1 MGTNHFRCG
10 PTFLGVRHSFYM
22 CTNIFRCAQ
31 IFLGVRQS
39 FRCGPIFAE
48 MKAVMQSQYY
58 PSTKPTLIHPPC
70 SILGCIKGIF
80 CMKEGEGSPPAPSR
94 KVKILFTIFH
104 IWSEFTFEG
113 GWQTRK
119 AGSTKGKLSYLVEI
133 WSQSTNLLKM
143 GRF

>member
-1 MGTNHFRCG
+1 MK
-10 PTFLGVRHSFYM
+10 
-22 CTNIFRCAQ
+22 
-31 IFLGVRQS
+31 QS
-39 FRCGPIFAE
+39 FRCRPIFAV

-104 IWSEFTFEG
+104 IWSESTFEG

-133 WSQSTNLLKM
+133 WSQSTNLLKT
-143 GRF
+143 GRFWKNWSQSTNLLKTERFWIISIVKDVTGNYKWLIL